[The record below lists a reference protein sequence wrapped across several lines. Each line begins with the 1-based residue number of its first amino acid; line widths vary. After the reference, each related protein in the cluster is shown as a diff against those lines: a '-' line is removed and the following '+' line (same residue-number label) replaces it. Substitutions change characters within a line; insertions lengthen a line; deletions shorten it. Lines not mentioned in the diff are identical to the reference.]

1 MRAVGH
7 VNEVRRQGV
16 TQFEE
21 FSKNE
26 KKMNCNS
33 LYNRRFMSLARRTRY
48 FQQRARRARIAKRGK
63 KKKISQKYFFLL
75 PSSRASR
82 KMPRL
87 PRLANKAPVMQAR
100 ITMNCN
106 TKTAKKTLFFTVL
119 LEQFIGLC

>member
-21 FSKNE
+21 F
-26 KKMNCNS
+26 KMNCNS

-48 FQQRARRARIAKRGK
+48 FAQRARRSRIAKRGK
-63 KKKISQKYFFLL
+63 KKKISQKYFLLL

-100 ITMNCN
+100 ITMN
-106 TKTAKKTLFFTVL
+106 
-119 LEQFIGLC
+119 

>member
-1 MRAVGH
+1 
-7 VNEVRRQGV
+7 
-16 TQFEE
+16 
-21 FSKNE
+21 
-26 KKMNCNS
+26 
-33 LYNRRFMSLARRTRY
+33 MSLARRTRY
-48 FQQRARRARIAKRGK
+48 FAQRARRARIAKRGK
-63 KKKISQKYFFLL
+63 KKKISQKYSFLL

-119 LEQFIGLC
+119 LVQQHLDTVIIIKVSRITIPKPKKRKRRAWRRF

>member
-21 FSKNE
+21 F
-26 KKMNCNS
+26 KMNCNS
-33 LYNRRFMSLARRTRY
+33 LYNRRFMSLARRNGILRKE
-48 FQQRARRARIAKRGK
+48 RDERESRNEGRR
-63 KKKISQKYFFLL
+63 KKISQKYFFLL

-87 PRLANKAPVMQAR
+87 PRYA
-100 ITMNCN
+100 
-106 TKTAKKTLFFTVL
+106 
-119 LEQFIGLC
+119 G